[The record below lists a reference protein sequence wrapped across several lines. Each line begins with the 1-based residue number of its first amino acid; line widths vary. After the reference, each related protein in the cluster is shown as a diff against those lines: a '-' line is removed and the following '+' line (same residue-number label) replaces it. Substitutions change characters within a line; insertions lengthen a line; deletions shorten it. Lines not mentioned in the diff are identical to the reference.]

1 MRAPFLTKQ
10 KNLVAKYKFHEKG
23 PYMAYLI
30 KYRNSPRYRVVEED
44 TYFHDGKGGRITF
57 MYK

>member
-1 MRAPFLTKQ
+1 MRLPFLQRTSM
-10 KNLVAKYKFHEKG
+10 VAKYKFYEKG
-23 PYMAYLI
+23 PYMADLI
-30 KYRNSPRYRVVEED
+30 KYRNNPRYRVVEED